1 MLQASE
7 YIFWITGLHKHLSCE
22 LCIFRG
28 SGDPVLSPYSTGEG
42 KKKKNPIVNFS
53 YCFINEIVLLSPG
66 SLTLPHLSSG
76 PKGCL
81 DDGISKAKGKNFTF

>member
-7 YIFWITGLHKHLSCE
+7 YIVWISDLHTHLSCE

-28 SGDPVLSPYSTGEG
+28 SRDPVLSPYSTGEG
-42 KKKKNPIVNFS
+42 KKKTPSVNFS

-66 SLTLPHLSSG
+66 SMTLPHLSSG